1 MKVIEKYEDLE
12 DVKKH
17 ISDDV
22 DEKELQ
28 TVSCFYKVE
37 QIWSGSKSI
46 ALKCLIPGA
55 KNNLHFGIS
64 LHQKN

>member
-1 MKVIEKYEDLE
+1 MSKRIKKECIVKVIEKYEDLK

-28 TVSCFYKVE
+28 TIYDEYTKE
-37 QIWSGSKSI
+37 RESK
-46 ALKCLIPGA
+46 
-55 KNNLHFGIS
+55 
-64 LHQKN
+64 